1 MDTSVLSDAALIMQ
15 IMCGFGKELKTH
27 KLKPANRGLFYC
39 LDVTPIISHT
49 GLLYEET
56 KMDIEEG
63 YYDCIVEKTEDCDHG
78 PCTAYTAYLNGH
90 AAFTVYLYSDKP
102 DMISIHEE

>member
-1 MDTSVLSDAALIMQ
+1 MRR
-15 IMCGFGKELKTH
+15 
-27 KLKPANRGLFYC
+27 P
-39 LDVTPIISHT
+39 
-49 GLLYEET
+49 

-63 YYDCIVEKTEDCDHG
+63 YYDCIVEKTEDRGIWRETGYCDHG

-90 AAFTVYLYSDKP
+90 AAFTVYLYRDKP